1 MVSPRKLGASTAC
14 AALLLSACGGVAT
27 QDASGGEGGTECG
40 DTIRIGAPYPLSGAW
55 SQGGQNSLNGMLLA
69 AEEINE
75 AGGIEAL
82 DGAQIQIVK
91 ADTSSDNPAQ
101 AKAVTEELLQSGDMA
116 AVVGSYLSS
125 MTLTT
130 VLATEQAGVPLIT
143 QSFVDDLTAKGYTT
157 IFQIAPK
164 SSRFAAA
171 TMEGL
176 VDIFEQQGLELQRVA
191 TAGSEDAA
199 NKAQREAVAKISEE
213 MGLEVVA
220 EVGWPGGLTDAT
232 PIVNQ
237 IAGSDPD
244 VVILAGPLSDLALVI
259 KGLRGQGVTAP
270 LVAPGGG
277 GSLTPEFSDAI
288 GPAVE
293 GFLAAAAWNADLEL
307 EGVEEVNEAYKAE
320 HGVFMPQEA
329 GESWVAVHELAQ
341 IMEDNAT
348 CDPKEIR
355 DALAEATFEEGKPAG
370 MPPGKVAYDD
380 TGANEF
386 VDPVL
391 VQWQSGE
398 LRTVYPPE
406 VATTEALKISSGS

>member
-1 MVSPRKLGASTAC
+1 MVSPRKVGASTAC
-14 AALLLSACGGVAT
+14 ALLLTACGGVAS
-27 QDASGGEGGTECG
+27 QGSSEDVAECG
-40 DTIRIGAPYPLSGAW
+40 DTVRIGAPYPLSGNW

-82 DGAQIQIVK
+82 DGAQIEIVK
-91 ADTSSDNPAQ
+91 ADTSSDNPSQ
-101 AKAVTEELLQSGDMA
+101 AKAVTEELLQSGDMV

-143 QSFVDDLTAKGYTT
+143 QSFVDDLTAKGYQT

-164 SSRFAAA
+164 SSRFASA

-176 VDIFEQQGLELQRVA
+176 VDIFGQQGLELERVA
-191 TAGSEDAA
+191 AAGSEDAA
-199 NKAQREAVAKISEE
+199 NKAQTDAVAKISKE
-213 MGLEVVA
+213 MGLDVVA
-220 EVGWPGGLTDAT
+220 QIGWPAGLTDAT

-237 IAGSDPD
+237 IAGADPD
-244 VVILAGPLSDLALVI
+244 VVILAGSLADLSLVI
-259 KGLRGQGVTAP
+259 KGLRAQGVTAP

-288 GPAVE
+288 GPDVE
-293 GFLAAAAWNADLEL
+293 GFLAAAAWNADLDL
-307 EGVEEVNEAYKAE
+307 EGVAEVNEAYKE
-320 HGVFMPQEA
+320 KHGVFMPQEA
-329 GESWVAVHELAQ
+329 GESWVAVHEIAQ

-348 CDPKEIR
+348 CDPKEVR
-355 DALAEATFEEGKPAG
+355 NALAEVTFEEGKAAA
-370 MPPGKVAYDD
+370 MPPGQVAYDD

-398 LRTVYPPE
+398 LRTVYPAE
-406 VATTEALKISSGS
+406 VATTDALPISSGS

>member
-1 MVSPRKLGASTAC
+1 MANPRALGASVAC
-14 AALLLSACGGVAT
+14 ALFLTACGGVAT
-27 QDASGGEGGTECG
+27 QDASEQAAECG
-40 DTIRIGAPYPLSGAW
+40 DTVRIGAPYPLSGTW

-75 AGGIEAL
+75 AGGIKAL
-82 DGAQIQIVK
+82 EGAKIEIVK

-143 QSFVDDLTAKGYTT
+143 QSFVDDLTAKGYQT
-157 IFQIAPK
+157 IFQVAPK
-164 SSRFAAA
+164 SSRFASA

-176 VDIFEQQGLELQRVA
+176 ADIFEQQGLDLQRVA
-191 TAGSEDAA
+191 VAGSEDAA
-199 NKAQREAVAKISEE
+199 NKAQRDAVAKISRD

-220 EVGWPGGLTDAT
+220 DVGWPGGLTDAT

-237 IAGSDPD
+237 IAGADPD
-244 VVILAGPLSDLALVI
+244 VVILAGSLSDLALVI
-259 KGLRGQGVTAP
+259 KGLRNQGVTAP

-277 GSLTPEFSDAI
+277 GSLTPEFSDVI
-288 GPAVE
+288 GADVE

-307 EGVEEVNEAYKAE
+307 EGIAEANETYKE
-320 HGVFMPQEA
+320 QHGVFMPQEA

-341 IMEDNAT
+341 VMEENAT

-355 DALAEATFEEGKPAG
+355 EALREVTFEEGQAAA
-370 MPPGKVAYDD
+370 MPPGKVGYDD

-386 VDPVL
+386 VDPVI

-398 LRTVYPPE
+398 LRTVYPRE
-406 VATTEALKISSGS
+406 VATTEALPIAGS